1 MNREEEKARSVLGA
15 EAMSDAMWEWGD
27 EYPQATSD
35 EIAGKAALLMREYAG

>member
-27 EYPQATSD
+27 EYRGDLSD
-35 EIAGKAALLMREYAG
+35 L